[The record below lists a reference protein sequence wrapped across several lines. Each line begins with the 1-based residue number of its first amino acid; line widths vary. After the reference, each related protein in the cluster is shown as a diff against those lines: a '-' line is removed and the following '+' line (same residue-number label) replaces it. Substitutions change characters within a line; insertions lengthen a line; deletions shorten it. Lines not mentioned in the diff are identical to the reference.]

1 MAQDYKTPDL
11 YHEQQEGN
19 VESTLSWPKRL
30 SRQIIAGE
38 VGALPVLLG
47 LVLIALIFQLANRN
61 FLTPL
66 NLTNLLV
73 QIAAMGTI
81 SVGIVLVLLIG
92 EIDLSVGAVSGLCA
106 AVMAVLSVHYGL
118 PGWVAILAGVVSGA
132 AIGLLQ
138 GWWFAR
144 LHVPSFI
151 VTLAGFLGWQ
161 GALLLVLGST
171 GTVNLNDPTI
181 VGLANQLVPVGIGWA
196 VTVIALAAYW
206 FGSLNEYRRL
216 RQMGIVT
223 RSLSAIIS
231 RGILVSLV
239 VVVIVAV
246 MSVNRNPGRAVAI
259 EGIPLAVLIFVG
271 FVVLFDFITTRTRF
285 GRYIF
290 AIGGNVEAARRA
302 GIHVDSIRIIVFVLC
317 DTMAAAGGILAASRL
332 YAVNQSSGSGDVL
345 LNSIA
350 AAVIGGTSLF
360 GGRGSTWSALLG
372 ALVIGAIAN
381 GMNLLALESSIRF
394 MVTGAV
400 LLLAVTLDAYTRA
413 RRERSGRV

>member
-1 MAQDYKTPDL
+1 MAQEFHSTEKP
-11 YHEQQEGN
+11 QN
-19 VESTLSWPKRL
+19 VITSWPKRL
-30 SRQIIAGE
+30 AQRVSAGE
-38 VGALPVLLG
+38 IGSLPVLLG
-47 LVLIALIFQLANRN
+47 LLLIAIIFQAANPN

-73 QIAAMGTI
+73 QISSMGTL

-92 EIDLSVGAVSGLCA
+92 EIDLSIGSVSGLCA
-106 AVMAVLSVHYGL
+106 AVLAVLSVNYRL
-118 PGWVAILAGVVSGA
+118 PGIVAILAGIMAGL

-151 VTLAGFLGWQ
+151 VTLAGFIGWQ
-161 GALLLVLGST
+161 GVLLLVLGSS
-171 GTVNLNDPTI
+171 GTINLNDPLI
-181 VGLANQLVPVGIGWA
+181 VGLANTRLPVAFGWA
-196 VTVIALAAYW
+196 LGIAGLVVLWAVEI
-206 FGSLNEYRRL
+206 NTYRRR
-216 RQMGIVT
+216 RQSGIQTQPLSGLIT
-223 RSLSAIIS
+223 RA
-231 RGILVSLV
+231 
-239 VVVIVAV
+239 VITSVITLAV
-246 MSVNRNPGRAVAI
+246 IGFMSVNRNPNRSVVINGV
-259 EGIPLAVLIFVG
+259 PLAVVIFIG

-290 AIGGNVEAARRA
+290 AVGGSAEAARRA
-302 GIHVDSIRIIVFVLC
+302 GINVSRIRIQVFVLAGIL
-317 DTMAAAGGILAASRL
+317 AACGGILAGSRL
-332 YAVNQSSGSGDVL
+332 FAVNQSSGSGDVL
-345 LNSIA
+345 LNAIA

-381 GMNLLALESSIRF
+381 GMDLLALASSIRF

-413 RRERSGRV
+413 RREKSGRV